1 MWSPAGLNAAEITP
15 SATSTVAFPAAAV
28 TDSSTPLPPMKKT
41 VEESGDHAMS
51 VMPGPAA
58 SWRGLVMF
66 PFGDGGATGLGDGM
80 GGEGGCVTNV
90 MVFGAVST
98 WPAAVLAVG
107 PMVTWYWV
115 FGARF
120 PLVGR
125 TSSVFAFHENATVV
139 AGAI

>member
-1 MWSPAGLNAAEITP
+1 
-15 SATSTVAFPAAAV
+15 
-28 TDSSTPLPPMKKT
+28 
-41 VEESGDHAMS
+41 
-51 VMPGPAA
+51 
-58 SWRGLVMF
+58 MF
-66 PFGDGGATGLGDGM
+66 PFGDGGATGLGVGM
-80 GGEGGCVTNV
+80 GGGGWVTNV